1 MALVHFRLKSDK
13 KPNGS
18 KVSAVRHVE
27 YINRQG
33 QFSNIDN
40 PATFS
45 GFFIS
50 SPDTKNICDGLDF
63 FLYKTD
69 AFGCIK
75 NSANG
80 IEVSNNASPT
90 TLAIALL
97 LADNSM
103 NHQPL
108 LTYSP
113 RDSGGGLCYQQPML
127 KNLSLTRS
135 PARVD
140 APTLFLEYLLRRFI
154 PTFRGLS
161 RRFLGNFW
169 FR

>member
-1 MALVHFRLKSDK
+1 MALFHCRLKSDK

-63 FLYKTD
+63 FLYQTD
-69 AFGCIK
+69 NFGCIK

-80 IEVSNNASPT
+80 IEVSDNASPT
-90 TLAIALL
+90 TLSIALL

-108 LTYSP
+108 VI
-113 RDSGGGLCYQQPML
+113 SGSDDFKESVIKAAILADLPISFADPDLQ
-127 KNLSLTRS
+127 S
-135 PARVD
+135 
-140 APTLFLEYLLRRFI
+140 
-154 PTFRGLS
+154 
-161 RRFLGNFW
+161 RFLQRKGSIEN
-169 FR
+169 

>member
-1 MALVHFRLKSDK
+1 MALFHFRLKSDK

-40 PATFS
+40 MQSTATFS

-80 IEVSNNASPT
+80 IEVSDNASPT

-97 LADNSM
+97 LAYNSM

-108 LTYSP
+108 VI
-113 RDSGGGLCYQQPML
+113 SGSDDFKETVIKAAVLADLP
-127 KNLSLTRS
+127 LSFAD
-135 PARVD
+135 PALQS
-140 APTLFLEYLLRRFI
+140 LFLQRTKLLYNERKNY
-154 PTFRGLS
+154 TKNVECKKLAQ
-161 RRFLGNFW
+161 
-169 FR
+169 